1 MYMCMATTGMMALM
15 STCYKVMFSIEN
27 EFKILYLLK
36 KLPLWLEIL
45 KFVLYLNFR
54 QLRGG
59 LK

>member
-1 MYMCMATTGMMALM
+1 MATTGMMALM